1 MACYSQKLAA
11 NIVRNCSRPL
21 VGGYT
26 GRALLIPADEWERAK
41 LVTDAANPQKVRNII
56 LPASASVQVFVVE
69 NYGATPFTGSTTAG
83 NNDSGVQ
90 KFSKTLT
97 LRVPQ
102 RGADAARKIVQP
114 LARGVCGYV
123 AIIEKRDR
131 VGDGSFE
138 IVGMQQPLYGDAAT
152 ITRDELS
159 GGAWSISLTTTE
171 MWAEATLVGS
181 DDTYESARAEFR
193 ELLNDDEPSVRVV
206 FGADDDGELDPES
219 DWVQARVSCV
229 GDLYCEY
236 VPASGAAQWLYLG
249 ANLQED
255 SVDIDENNVHA
266 NCSFTLYGTITALAV
281 DSDTISPNS
290 SFGNITELI
299 LTNQPQL
306 NELYCYSNQL
316 TTLDVSRNVELTNL
330 NCGSNQLT
338 TLDVSRN
345 VALTYLDCYAN
356 QLTTLDVSGC
366 VALTFLDCNSNQL
379 TTLDVSGCVAL
390 TYLYCY
396 SNQLTTLDVSGC
408 VALTN
413 LYCYSNQLTTLDVSG
428 CTRVTNF
435 NFIPT
440 SPTTLTSIRAVK
452 VSAKIYSTLNSSFS
466 KLASSGTLTTDGTTA
481 SATLRS
487 TATAKGWTVNIV
499 S

>member
-26 GRALLIPADEWERAK
+26 GRALLIPADEWEHAK

-123 AIIEKRDR
+123 AIVEKRDR

-138 IVGMQQPLYGDAAT
+138 IVGLQQPLYGDAAT

-171 MWAEATLVGS
+171 MWAEATLVGA
-181 DDTYESARAEFR
+181 DDTYESARAEF
-193 ELLNDDEPSVRVV
+193 LDLMNDDEPSVRVV
-206 FGADDDGELDPES
+206 FGSDDDGELDPSS
-219 DWVQARVSCV
+219 DYVQARVSCV
-229 GDLYCEY
+229 GELYCEY
-236 VPASGAAQWLYLG
+236 KPTSGAAQWLYLG

-255 SVDIDENNVHA
+255 SIYIDESNVHA
-266 NCSFTLYGTITALAV
+266 NCEFTLYGTITALAV
-281 DSDTISPNS
+281 NSETISPNS
-290 SFGNITELI
+290 DYGNVTQLT

-306 NELYCYSNQL
+306 RELYCYN
-316 TTLDVSRNVELTNL
+316 
-330 NCGSNQLT
+330 NQLT

-345 VALTYLDCYAN
+345 VALINLYCSGN
-356 QLTTLDVSGC
+356 QLTTLDVSGRTN
-366 VALTFLDCNSNQL
+366 LSTFFYLPKTT
-379 TTLDVSGCVAL
+379 TTLA
-390 TYLYCY
+390 
-396 SNQLTTLDVSGC
+396 N
-408 VALTN
+408 
-413 LYCYSNQLTTLDVSG
+413 
-428 CTRVTNF
+428 
-435 NFIPT
+435 
-440 SPTTLTSIRAVK
+440 IRAVN
-452 VSAKIYSTLNSSFS
+452 VSAKIYGTLNSDFS
-466 KLASSGTLTTDGTTA
+466 KLAASGTLTTDGTTA

-487 TATAKGWTVNIV
+487 TAAAKGWTVKIV